1 MKRLLKKYNEL
12 PQAVKAS
19 LWFAICNAL
28 QKGISLLS
36 TPIFTRLL
44 TTEQYGVY
52 TVYQSWYN
60 VISIFATLNLYFGV
74 VNNGMTKY
82 PQDRKRFISSIQ
94 GLCTT
99 ITCVVFVVYIIGMNF
114 WNNVFQLS
122 TLFMLLMFL
131 ELLFAPAYNF
141 WAATQR
147 YDYRYRALVIV
158 TIIMALASPVL
169 GIIIVLQ
176 TKYKAEARVFSFVL
190 VQVCIGMF
198 FYIYNLSK
206 GKTFFFKEYWKFA
219 LKFNIPLLP
228 HYLSATILNQADRL
242 MINSMVGKG
251 EAAIYSIAY
260 NVATM
265 MTIITTAINNSFTP
279 YMYKSIQ
286 KKEFSGIRSNSKY
299 ILAMV
304 GLACI
309 FVMALG
315 PEIISIF
322 ATKEYYSAIYVIPP
336 VACAV
341 FFQFLYPLFSTVE
354 FYYEKTTFVMIAS
367 CIGAVLNIILNY
379 FFIPIYGFYAAGY
392 TTLFCYFL
400 YSLSHYIM
408 HRIILKKENIKEK
421 LFDEKFIVC
430 LCVIMAVI
438 MIFMTAIYSYAL
450 ARYLICLVILMV
462 LICNYKKIIYIL
474 KNK

>member
-1 MKRLLKKYNEL
+1 
-12 PQAVKAS
+12 
-19 LWFAICNAL
+19 
-28 QKGISLLS
+28 
-36 TPIFTRLL
+36 
-44 TTEQYGVY
+44 
-52 TVYQSWYN
+52 
-60 VISIFATLNLYFGV
+60 
-74 VNNGMTKY
+74 
-82 PQDRKRFISSIQ
+82 
-94 GLCTT
+94 
-99 ITCVVFVVYIIGMNF
+99 
-114 WNNVFQLS
+114 
-122 TLFMLLMFL
+122 
-131 ELLFAPAYNF
+131 
-141 WAATQR
+141 
-147 YDYRYRALVIV
+147 
-158 TIIMALASPVL
+158 
-169 GIIIVLQ
+169 
-176 TKYKAEARVFSFVL
+176 
-190 VQVCIGMF
+190 
-198 FYIYNLSK
+198 
-206 GKTFFFKEYWKFA
+206 
-219 LKFNIPLLP
+219 
-228 HYLSATILNQADRL
+228 